1 MLSYLKELNVLY
13 VDDDTV
19 ACENMKNTLSYF
31 FKKVF
36 INHNGLDAINTY
48 REENIHLLLVDYDM
62 PRMNGVEFL
71 KEIRS
76 LNNNIPAV
84 ILSSYSDKE
93 KLMQAIKL
101 NLVAYLVKPLEF
113 SELKNILK
121 ECLEWMGKFHLLK
134 IDLTNNISYDLSTK
148 IISVDKLATNTLT
161 NYEFRIFEYLLS
173 HKNSVVTFS
182 AIFYVL
188 DDEEENKKSLTSI
201 IYKINKKFPSPIIKN
216 IKDVGYTIVMEG

>member
-31 FKKVF
+31 FKNVF

-101 NLVAYLVKPLEF
+101 NLVSYLVKPLEF
-113 SELKNILK
+113 NELKNILK
-121 ECLEWMGKFHLLK
+121 ECLEWMEKFHLLK
-134 IDLTNNISYDLSTK
+134 IDLTNNILYDLSTK
-148 IISVDKLATNTLT
+148 IISVDKLATSTLT
-161 NYEFRIFEYLLS
+161 NYEFRIFEYLLR

-182 AIFYVL
+182 AIFYIL

-216 IKDVGYTIVMEG
+216 IKDVGYTIIMEE